1 VPILFLTI
9 ILFFATSL
17 PSAAAD
23 SGQVSIKADSVSQD
37 QQEEVVSAT
46 GNVEMQMSG
55 SMLYADMV
63 SYFMGRGTVTAMGRV
78 RFVKNG
84 DTLSGDVAEFDVEA
98 KTGSV
103 RNGNIFIK
111 KNNLHVSGARIEK
124 TGEQDYTIKEGTI
137 TTCDGDKPD
146 WKFKVDDLQV
156 TLDEFASGKN
166 AFFYF
171 RDIPVFWSPYI
182 IFPAKTERQSG
193 FLMPTAGNSTK
204 KGAFL
209 EIPYYWAVS
218 PSQDLTVS
226 ADLQSKRGIGV
237 TLEHRYLGTDK
248 GFGKSRGYLI
258 YDTELE
264 KFRGDLELQ
273 QQTNFTE
280 NLYWRA
286 NVNLTLDRDFYRDYG
301 TMNGDYNKQYLS
313 ATVFASQRLDDLL
326 LTGGANYLDNLDAPN
341 NKDTLQMLPFVT
353 FNGTGSKLPGTPL
366 YYSFATAAINFERDS
381 GDRGQ
386 RLQLFP
392 RLLLPISAGD
402 LLYGSLW
409 GGYNQRFYNAQVTGD
424 EKSSSQLGLLE
435 FGGRLSSDFAKV
447 FAADFGDIERVRHLL
462 TPLLSYSLTESRN
475 QNELPFFDFNDR
487 VVGGQLMTFALINT
501 ISGRSTQQGQP
512 QYRDLLRFTASQSY
526 QLSGGRRDLLVLVDY
541 GRSFTDTQLMLELFP
556 RPNWRLFTDTRIS
569 PYNGNVT
576 NALLGAEA
584 GDPKGKG
591 TWASVTYNHAEKL
604 LDYVEGKITYAD
616 FKPYTVSASGRYSFD
631 RPGYLETL
639 YSLEYK
645 HQCWGVIFSYRDRID
660 NKEFSFKVNLSG
672 LGDFKLL

>member
-9 ILFFATSL
+9 ILTL
-17 PSAAAD
+17 SACLSSASAD
-23 SGQVSIKADSVSQD
+23 SGQVIIKADRVSHD
-37 QQEEVVSAT
+37 QKEEVVSAT
-46 GNVEMQMSG
+46 GNVEIQMSG
-55 SMLYADMV
+55 SMLYSDIAA
-63 SYFMGRGTVTAMGRV
+63 YFMKRGMVTAMGGV

-84 DTLSGDVAEFDVEA
+84 DTLSGDAAEFDVDG
-98 KTGSV
+98 KTGTV

-111 KNNLHVSGARIEK
+111 RNNLHISGTSIEK
-124 TGEQDYTIKEGTI
+124 TGEQNYTIKKGTI
-137 TTCDGDKPD
+137 TSCDGDNPD
-146 WKFKVDDLQV
+146 WKFKVDSLQV

-166 AFFYF
+166 ALFYF
-171 RDIPVFWSPYI
+171 RDIPLLWLPYI

-218 PSQDLTVS
+218 PSQDLTVT
-226 ADLQSKRGIGV
+226 ADLQSKRGVGV
-237 TLEHRYLGTDK
+237 ILEHRYLGPDK
-248 GFGKSRGYLI
+248 GLGASKGYLI
-258 YDTELE
+258 YDAEQQ
-264 KFRGDLELQ
+264 KFRGDLELKQ
-273 QQTNFTE
+273 QVNFTE
-280 NLYWRA
+280 NIYWRA

-301 TMNGDYNKQYLS
+301 TMSGDYNKQYLS
-313 ATVFASQRLDDLL
+313 ATAFVSKSMDDLL

-366 YYSFATAAINFERDS
+366 YYSFATAAINFERDT

-392 RLLLPISAGD
+392 KLLLPISGGD
-402 LLYGSLW
+402 LFYGSLW
-409 GGYNQRFYNAQVTGD
+409 GGYNQRFYNAQVASN
-424 EKSSSQLGLLE
+424 EKSTTQLGLLE
-435 FGGRLSSDFAKV
+435 LGGSISTDFAKV
-447 FAADFGDIERVRHLL
+447 FAADFGGIERVRHLF
-462 TPLLSYSLTESRN
+462 TPRLSYSLTESRN
-475 QNELPFFDFNDR
+475 QDDLPFFDYNDR

-501 ISGRSTQQGQP
+501 ISGRSTENGQP
-512 QYRDLLRFTASQSY
+512 HYRDLLRFTASQGY

-541 GRSFTDTQLMLELFP
+541 GRLFTDTDLMLELFP
-556 RPNWRLFTDTRIS
+556 LPNWRIFTDTRIS

-576 NALLGAEA
+576 NSLLGAEA
-584 GDPKGKG
+584 GDPKG
-591 TWASVTYNHAEKL
+591 TRASVNYNHAEGM
-604 LDYVEGKITYAD
+604 LDYIEGKIAYAD

-645 HQCWGVIFSYRDRID
+645 HQCWEVIFSYRDRID
-660 NKEFSFKVNLSG
+660 NKEFSFKINLSG
-672 LGDFKLL
+672 LGNFKLL